1 MLFLQWLLSTP
12 KRNQTGQ
19 KKWSFLSC
27 FPTLVLHDHHLRSF
41 CSRVFHFGSSML
53 RSEKNLS
60 CPIFSKLVT
69 EWVPRPMEDEKMW
82 EVAIDEDQGLR
93 SYRCLYVYIY
103 ISLSLYNLYTC
114 CLPDL
119 NVGPTPLERNW
130 SLGFRNVPTAWTRQP
145 ARLTHRNLK
154 IVKVK
159 VATWWRLVLSFDNI
173 IEDCLKSRKI
183 PWKYENMVIFQ
194 SQQN

>member
-19 KKWSFLSC
+19 KCQKKWSPLFC

-41 CSRVFHFGSSML
+41 WSRVFRFGQSFHVAFS
-53 RSEKNLS
+53 KNLS

-69 EWVPRPMEDEKMW
+69 EWVPRPMEDERMW
-82 EVAIDEDQGLR
+82 EAAIDEGHRLR
-93 SYRCLYVYIY
+93 SYRFLYLDTLVT
-103 ISLSLYNLYTC
+103 TC

-130 SLGFRNVPTAWTRQP
+130 SLGFRNVQTAWTRQP

-173 IEDCLKSRKI
+173 IEDCLEVPKNTVKI
-183 PWKYENMVIFQ
+183 L
-194 SQQN
+194 

>member
-41 CSRVFHFGSSML
+41 CSRVFRFGQSML
-53 RSEKNLS
+53 RFQKILVVQSSPNLS
-60 CPIFSKLVT
+60 PNECQGQWKMKGCGKLPLMKATGSDHIV
-69 EWVPRPMEDEKMW
+69 VYM
-82 EVAIDEDQGLR
+82 
-93 SYRCLYVYIY
+93 YIY
-103 ISLSLYNLYTC
+103 IHIYKYIFIQFIPC

-173 IEDCLKSRKI
+173 IEDCLEVPKNTVKI
-183 PWKYENMVIFQ
+183 L
-194 SQQN
+194 